1 MKFLEGYYVEDGLE
15 SEMGG
20 FDNELYKLGF
30 LLNSSEWSSKG
41 RYSANKG
48 YQARGPSLSIPILN
62 LF

>member
-1 MKFLEGYYVEDGLE
+1 MIGGVKFLKGHYVEDGLE

-41 RYSANKG
+41 QYPANKG
-48 YQARGPSLSIPILN
+48 C
-62 LF
+62 